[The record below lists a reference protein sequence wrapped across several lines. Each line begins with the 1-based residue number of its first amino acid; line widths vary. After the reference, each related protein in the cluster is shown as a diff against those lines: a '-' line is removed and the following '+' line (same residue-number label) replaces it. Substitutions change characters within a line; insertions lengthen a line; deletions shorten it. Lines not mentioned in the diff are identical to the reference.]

1 MTEGAAFWDR
11 FAPGYAAMALR
22 NPAAYEETLEEV
34 RAHLSPQDHVLEHG
48 CGTGSTALRLAGD
61 VADYTAADFS
71 QGMIDIAEGK
81 RRAAWVDN
89 LTFLTAGIDD
99 PRFGETPRDVVL
111 AFSLLHLLPDPDAA
125 LAAIR
130 AQVRPGGLFIS
141 KTICVAE
148 MPFWVP
154 PVLAAMRVF
163 GRAPR
168 LYRHSGAQI
177 EARIARAGFDIVT
190 SRIFGDVRHAR
201 FIVARRTI

>member
-11 FAPGYAAMALR
+11 FAPRYARMTLR
-22 NPAAYEETLEEV
+22 NPEAHEQTLAEV

-71 QGMIDIAEGK
+71 QGMIDIAEAK
-81 RRAAWVDN
+81 RCAAGTRN
-89 LTFLTAGIDD
+89 LAFLTAGIDD
-99 PRFGETPRDVVL
+99 PRFRDSPRDVVL

-130 AQVRPGGLFIS
+130 GQVRPGGLFIS

-148 MPFWVP
+148 MPVWVP
-154 PVLAAMRVF
+154 PVLAVMRVF
-163 GRAPR
+163 GRAPL

-177 EARIARAGFDIVT
+177 EARIAQAGFDIVT
-190 SRIFGDVRHAR
+190 SRIFGDVRYAR
-201 FIVARRTI
+201 FIVARRKV